1 MNLTS
6 STSQRIK
13 EKGVNAWAYIDS
25 FSAFHPC
32 FFLWHSC
39 ILHKGHFYLALVL
52 TPITLSTVC
61 AMFFL
66 LRGNLSISCK
76 NVAIQK
82 RRQYWHLKSTT
93 TILCLLYMA
102 VTWSL
107 CLAFLVLEKIS
118 VVIAFAVLNFFQGP
132 LVIPFLSFVGIQLQR
147 KIDSQTKIALRD
159 SAIAALNQQPIKV
172 CLQLFA
178 TESMYLSL

>member
-1 MNLTS
+1 
-6 STSQRIK
+6 
-13 EKGVNAWAYIDS
+13 
-25 FSAFHPC
+25 
-32 FFLWHSC
+32 
-39 ILHKGHFYLALVL
+39 
-52 TPITLSTVC
+52 
-61 AMFFL
+61 MFFL

-76 NVAIQK
+76 NVAIRK
-82 RRQYWHLKSTT
+82 GRRQYWHLKSTT

-147 KIDSQTKIALRD
+147 KIDSQTKIALRE

-172 CLQLFA
+172 CLHQGFRYGLLCRKFKQFYQSHHFLKRKK
-178 TESMYLSL
+178 ERRRK